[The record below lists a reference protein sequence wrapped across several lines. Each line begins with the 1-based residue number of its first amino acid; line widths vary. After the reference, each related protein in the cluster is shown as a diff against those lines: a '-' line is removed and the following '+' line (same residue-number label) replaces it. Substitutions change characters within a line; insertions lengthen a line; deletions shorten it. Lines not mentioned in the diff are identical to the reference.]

1 MSFKELMKNA
11 LILAKNNNFDVYNCL
26 DIMENK
32 TVFKDLL
39 FGMGDGKLKYYFYNF
54 VCPDTKPEDLSLVLM

>member
-1 MSFKELMKNA
+1 
-11 LILAKNNNFDVYNCL
+11 
-26 DIMENK
+26 MENK
-32 TVFKDLL
+32 SVFKDLL